1 MAKRIGDKYDAI
13 IEAAV
18 KVIASNGYHN
28 AKVSQIAKEAGVA
41 DGTIYLYFK
50 NKEDVL
56 VSMFNERISRFV
68 ENVRTR
74 LETIDRSDD
83 KLRELIRMHFAFLT
97 NDRDMAVV
105 TQIELRQSDHAS
117 RVEIGKIVK
126 SYLNIMDDII
136 SEGIQKGEFRP
147 GMDVRL
153 ARKMIFGTLDEMVTS
168 WVMKDM
174 KYDLNALA
182 DSIFELFIRGIRPDR

>member
-41 DGTIYLYFK
+41 DGTIYLYFR

-56 VSMFNERISRFV
+56 VSMFNEKISRFV

-74 LETIDRSDD
+74 LDTIDRSDD